1 MAGVTGPDCPPEEVL
16 SAWLDGATEAAE
28 HRLVDRHLA
37 GCPACTQAAGEL
49 GAVRQLTRSL
59 PDLDPPPGLLAAG
72 HPDDELSAYLDGELP
87 TAEIEALSGHLS
99 GCAECRRR
107 LQEVDAA
114 RTAIRALPRLEPLV
128 REGTEASAVTA
139 VTAARSRHRVGLGV
153 AITAGAAAVVT
164 AFTLTRGPAPTMIDP
179 GDLASR
185 HGARSAVDP
194 GLSLPVFELPG
205 GTG

>member
-1 MAGVTGPDCPPEEVL
+1 VAGVTGPPCPPEEVL
-16 SAWLDGATEAAE
+16 SAWLDGAVDDGE

-37 GCPACTQAAGEL
+37 GCTACTQAVGEL
-49 GAVRQLTRSL
+49 AAVRRATRSL
-59 PDLDPPPGLLAAG
+59 PELDPPPGLVPSG

-87 TAEIEALSGHLS
+87 TAEIEVLSGHLA

-107 LQEVDAA
+107 LREVDAA
-114 RTAIRALPRLEPLV
+114 RTAVRALPRLEPLSHDG
-128 REGTEASAVTA
+128 GTAPSGLTASG
-139 VTAARSRHRVGLGV
+139 RSRRRVGLGV
-153 AITAGAAAVVT
+153 AITAGAAAVVA
-164 AFTLTRGPAPTMIDP
+164 AFALTRGPAPTMIDP

-194 GLSLPVFELPG
+194 GLSLPVLELPG